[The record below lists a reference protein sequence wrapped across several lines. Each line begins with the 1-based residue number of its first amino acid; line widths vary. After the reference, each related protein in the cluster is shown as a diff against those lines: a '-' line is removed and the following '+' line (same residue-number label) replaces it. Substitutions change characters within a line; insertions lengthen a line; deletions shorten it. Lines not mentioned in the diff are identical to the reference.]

1 MLFVIGLLLFLASL
15 CIGIG
20 WGDPHIYR
28 YNRWDRVAQVGVALG
43 SGLMTLSICIFLW
56 GLLP

>member
-1 MLFVIGLLLFLASL
+1 MLFVLGFIIFAVSL
-15 CIGIG
+15 GIGIG

-28 YNRWDRVAQVGVALG
+28 YNRWDRVAQVGVFIG
-43 SGLMTLSICIFLW
+43 SGLMAASLCIFLW